1 MNKEV
6 EGLDPE
12 PEWMNDLKIK
22 VFQKIKVKDS
32 LTTSTTVPSFYN
44 YYDKF
49 NSYLVSIVNDVF
61 VTKGGLF
68 FDQLELQHTPKGSDT

>member
-12 PEWMNDLKIK
+12 PEWITDLKNK
-22 VFQKIKVKDS
+22 VFQKIKVKPS
-32 LTTSTTVPSFYN
+32 LTTSSTTPSFYN

-49 NSYLVSIVNDVF
+49 NGYLKSKVAEVF
-61 VTKGGLF
+61 KTKGGLF
-68 FDQLELQHTPKGSDT
+68 FDQIEL